1 MTFCKDASCCKKTNL
16 IDLYTNFVKYDSHRF
31 NSLSLADILMACARQ
46 HYVSSDSSKGY
57 QNAIDMLTE
66 ISGCSSDASDLE
78 EMKIGASAKK
88 AEEKEDEEEESKKT
102 PAERNRELRL
112 QKQRRLGDEALVIIQ
127 SHVSWLRLQMK
138 DFVSCL
144 KLIEATKP
152 LLESIECASPKSHR
166 AYYSAAAEY
175 HAVKGPADSYYRNRL
190 QYAVYVVLPLE
201 RCARTSHT
209 TPLEHRYTPAE
220 EMDPKLSVRYAQDL
234 CLAALVSDKIY
245 NFGEIVSLP
254 IFNALKEDKSL
265 SWLSDM
271 LQAFND
277 GDIDKFNNV
286 FADHK
291 AEIQRKAALA
301 NNLPILKEKITL
313 LCVMNLIF
321 QRPPSQRNIPF
332 SEIAKATQLE
342 LKQVEWVLIRAMSIG
357 LIRGVIDEVD
367 QTVSVTYIR
376 PRVLDKTQLLSLK
389 NRLVEWS
396 AAVEQ
401 SVTFMESNTM
411 ELFE

>member
-1 MTFCKDASCCKKTNL
+1 
-16 IDLYTNFVKYDSHRF
+16 
-31 NSLSLADILMACARQ
+31 MACARQ
-46 HYVSSDSSKGY
+46 HYVSSDSSRGY

-66 ISGCSSDASDLE
+66 IVDVRPTRGFGRDENRSFHSR
-78 EMKIGASAKK
+78 KK
-88 AEEKEDEEEESKKT
+88 AEEKEDEEESKKS

-144 KLIEATKP
+144 KIIEATKP

-175 HAVKGPADSYYRNRL
+175 HAVKGPADSYYRNRCNGC
-190 QYAVYVVLPLE
+190 VVLPLE
-201 RCARTSHT
+201 RLCSTSQHTRTN
-209 TPLEHRYTPAE
+209 RYTPAE

-254 IFNALKEDKSL
+254 IFNTLKEDKSL

-291 AEIQRKAALA
+291 AEIERKAALA

-376 PRVLDKTQLLSLK
+376 PRVLDKSQLLSLK